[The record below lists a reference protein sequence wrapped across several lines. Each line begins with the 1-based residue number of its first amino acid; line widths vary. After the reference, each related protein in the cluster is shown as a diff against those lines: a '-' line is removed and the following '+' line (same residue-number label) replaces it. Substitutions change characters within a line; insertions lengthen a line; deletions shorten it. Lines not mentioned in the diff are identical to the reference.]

1 MEPLLLQLVAH
12 VSAYKV
18 VMKAWDEG
26 NVEAWSAVTY
36 PNTLLQ
42 YVEAE
47 FKRLKARQAS
57 LLGLARSKL

>member
-1 MEPLLLQLVAH
+1 
-12 VSAYKV
+12 
-18 VMKAWDEG
+18 MKAWDEG

-42 YVEAE
+42 YVERE